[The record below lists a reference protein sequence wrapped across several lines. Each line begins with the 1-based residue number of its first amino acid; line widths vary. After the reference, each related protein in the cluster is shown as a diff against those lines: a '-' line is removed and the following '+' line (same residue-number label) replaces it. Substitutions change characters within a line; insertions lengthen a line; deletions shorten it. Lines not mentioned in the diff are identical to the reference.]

1 MKTLTEKRLNQ
12 IKCWTWHETDYPPM
26 TDDER
31 VAIIDRLMAAEIEVT
46 SLKRERETMHSIEYV
61 QGLVSKIS
69 ELEAQLEELRGQ
81 DAILQ
86 VDWGEGWHDVDDT
99 DFARY
104 SNARGICSRKVYAN
118 PVPPAASNQD
128 YMCDSAYIA
137 GLKAGYNLGV
147 DENDTE
153 LNKCIENYR
162 KQMIGAKPPA
172 ASQPYT
178 VPDERAAYET
188 FIAKR
193 LGDSIDTQRARN
205 GDPEKPDYMAWDMT
219 VGWIAW
225 QGRAAMLQHHSGD
238 VADKVNSPVIPDG
251 YCIMPLKLT
260 AENGAKGALS
270 GEFHISRTVTCHECG
285 GEGCEDCNDQGS
297 WEEEILIGWDII
309 KLIYQ
314 SAVDACSKTDEA
326 SS

>member
-1 MKTLTEKRLNQ
+1 
-12 IKCWTWHETDYPPM
+12 
-26 TDDER
+26 
-31 VAIIDRLMAAEIEVT
+31 
-46 SLKRERETMHSIEYV
+46 
-61 QGLVSKIS
+61 
-69 ELEAQLEELRGQ
+69 
-81 DAILQ
+81 
-86 VDWGEGWHDVDDT
+86 
-99 DFARY
+99 
-104 SNARGICSRKVYAN
+104 
-118 PVPPAASNQD
+118 
-128 YMCDSAYIA
+128 MCDSAYIA

-225 QGRAAMLQHHSGD
+225 QGRAGMLQHHSGD
-238 VADKVNSPVIPDG
+238 AADKVNSPELPDG

-297 WEEEILIGWDII
+297 WEEKILIGWDTI
-309 KLIYQ
+309 KQIYQ
-314 SAVDACSKTDEA
+314 SAVDACSQPDKA
-326 SS
+326 SL